1 MLGLLLVWR
10 AFSKRAR
17 LRGGAQPGTH
27 RLYTVPRGDRHARN
41 PLNEVAPYGEP
52 LRDEGADARGRPL
65 AVWQPARRDG

>member
-1 MLGLLLVWR
+1 MFARQLAGFR
-10 AFSKRAR
+10 MAFSKRAR
-17 LRGGAQPGTH
+17 LRRSARDT